1 MIVLDFGGID
11 LSGDQIT
18 DMRTAARDAAINAA
32 RAFGFGGSQWV
43 VERPSGGGPGA
54 RSPVVLPGLVHALA
68 YRQRPSQLAAAL
80 AGQPVGDEIWRVI
93 ILDIEADVQVDD
105 TLVPPSGGQAIHID
119 SLEQWYDYRRGE
131 VSEARY
137 GDSED

>member
-1 MIVLDFGGID
+1 VIVLDFGGID
-11 LSGDQIT
+11 LTAGQIA

-32 RAFGFGGSQWV
+32 RAFGFGPEYWL

-54 RSPVVLPGLVHALA
+54 REPVVLPDMVHALA

-105 TLVPPSGGQAIHID
+105 ALVPPSGGQAIHID

-137 GDSED
+137 GDQD